1 MTEHNESIIA
11 EAVKVTKVFPG
22 VKALDNVNLHIYAG
36 KVNAIMGEN
45 GAGKSTLMNIL
56 SGVYSDYEGKIL
68 INGKEQHFNDT
79 TDARQQ
85 GISMIH
91 QELHLI
97 PYLNIAENIFLG
109 NEPTTAF
116 GLIDHRRMHQEA
128 RRLLDRLHTD
138 IDTHTLINDLRVGQQ
153 QLVEIAKALSTH
165 ARILIMDEPTSSLSA
180 QETTILFQLIR
191 ELCHQ
196 GVGIVYI
203 THKMDELK
211 ELADYV
217 TVMRD
222 GKTIDELP
230 VKGLDTDH
238 IIKLMVG
245 RSKEELYAKEYQS
258 DNYRDAPLALQV
270 KHLYLH
276 DKEHPQR
283 FILQDISLEAQQ
295 GEVLG
300 IYGLMGAGRTEL
312 FETLFGMHPKDT
324 EYISEEECG
333 CFIYGRKTEIK
344 STADAIATHIAY
356 LPEDRKRDGLVME
369 MDIRNNTTLTALR
382 QFVHH
387 GTLSK
392 QKEEKITDD
401 YREQLSIRSHSNR
414 QLVNE
419 LSGGNQQKVVL
430 AKWLLTAPSIIMLD
444 EPTRGIDI
452 LAKSEIYRIID
463 QLAHEG
469 HTILVVSSE
478 LPEIMAVSD
487 RIITLCQ
494 GKIRK
499 AFTREH
505 FSEEEILKAALPQE

>member
-1 MTEHNESIIA
+1 MKEETILA
-11 EAVKVTKVFPG
+11 EARQITKTFPG
-22 VKALDNVNLHIYAG
+22 VKALDEVNLRIYAG

-56 SGVYSDYEGKIL
+56 SGVYPDYEGQIL
-68 INGKEQHFNDT
+68 IDGKEQHFNNT
-79 TDARQQ
+79 TAARQK

-109 NEPTTAF
+109 NEPTTAL
-116 GLIDHRRMHQEA
+116 GLIDHRQMHQEA
-128 RRLLDRLHTD
+128 KKLLERLHTD
-138 IDTHTLINDLRVGQQ
+138 IDTHTLVNDLRVGQQ

-180 QETTILFQLIR
+180 QETTTLFQLIR
-191 ELCHQ
+191 ELCQQ

-217 TVMRD
+217 FVCYYFFAIQKSRF
-222 GKTIDELP
+222 IHI
-230 VKGLDTDH
+230 VHGLYNTQFQH
-238 IIKLMVG
+238 H
-245 RSKEELYAKEYQS
+245 A
-258 DNYRDAPLALQV
+258 AALQV
-270 KHLYLH
+270 NHLYLH
-276 DKEHPQR
+276 DREHPGKY
-283 FILQDISLEAQQ
+283 ILQDICLEARQ

-312 FETLFGMHPKDT
+312 FETIFGMHHKDT
-324 EYISEEECG
+324 EYIGEDAG
-333 CFIYGRKTEIK
+333 CLIHGKKTVIRN
-344 STADAIATHIAY
+344 TADAIAAHIAY
-356 LPEDRKRDGLVME
+356 LPEDRKRDGLVLE
-369 MDIRNNTTLTALR
+369 MDIRHNTTLTALR
-382 QFVHH
+382 QFVHL
-387 GTLSK
+387 GTLSR
-392 QKEEKITDD
+392 QREEKITDD
-401 YREQLSIRSHSNR
+401 YRRQLSIRSHSNR

-430 AKWLLTAPSIIMLD
+430 AKWLLTAPGIILLD

-463 QLAHEG
+463 QLAQEG
-469 HTILVVSSE
+469 HTIIVVSSE

-487 RIITLCQ
+487 RIITICQ
-494 GKIRK
+494 GKIIK
-499 AFTREH
+499 SFTRDN

>member
-1 MTEHNESIIA
+1 MKEETILA
-11 EAVKVTKVFPG
+11 EARQITKTFPG
-22 VKALDNVNLHIYAG
+22 VKALDEVNLRIYAG
-36 KVNAIMGEN
+36 KVNEIMGEN

-56 SGVYSDYEGKIL
+56 SGVYPDYEGQIL
-68 INGKEQHFNDT
+68 IDGKEQHFNDT
-79 TDARQQ
+79 TAARQK

-97 PYLNIAENIFLG
+97 PYLNIAENIFMG
-109 NEPTTAF
+109 NEPKTAF

-128 RRLLDRLHTD
+128 KKLLERLHTD
-138 IDTHTLINDLRVGQQ
+138 IDTHTLVNDLRVGQQ

-191 ELCHQ
+191 ELCQQ

-245 RSKEELYAKEYQS
+245 RTKEELYVKDYQPDKEHH
-258 DNYRDAPLALQV
+258 AAALQV
-270 KHLYLH
+270 NHLYLH
-276 DKEHPQR
+276 DREHPGKY
-283 FILQDISLEAQQ
+283 ILQDICLEARQ

-312 FETLFGMHPKDT
+312 FETIFGMHHKDT
-324 EYISEEECG
+324 EYIGEDAG
-333 CFIYGRKTEIK
+333 CLIHGKKTVIRN
-344 STADAIATHIAY
+344 TADAIAAHIAY
-356 LPEDRKRDGLVME
+356 LPEDRKRDGLVLE
-369 MDIRNNTTLTALR
+369 MDIRHNTTLTALR
-382 QFVHH
+382 QFVHL
-387 GTLSK
+387 GTLSR
-392 QKEEKITDD
+392 QREEKITED
-401 YREQLSIRSHSNR
+401 YRRQLSIRSHSNR

-430 AKWLLTAPSIIMLD
+430 AKWLLTAPGIILLD

-463 QLAHEG
+463 QLAQEG
-469 HTILVVSSE
+469 HTIIVVSSE

-487 RIITLCQ
+487 RIITICQ
-494 GKIRK
+494 GKIIK
-499 AFTREH
+499 SFTRDN